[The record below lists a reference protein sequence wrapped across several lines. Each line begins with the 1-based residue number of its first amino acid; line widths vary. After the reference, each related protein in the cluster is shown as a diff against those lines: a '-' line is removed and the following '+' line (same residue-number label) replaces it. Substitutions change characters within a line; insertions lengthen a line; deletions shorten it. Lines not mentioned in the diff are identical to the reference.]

1 MENLFHIKD
10 IVPIMSG
17 KQYAPVE
24 VLPGIPSI
32 VMKQL
37 KKVETLMLYQKHP
50 SVIKET
56 IWTILFI

>member
-1 MENLFHIKD
+1 MKD

-32 VMKQL
+32 VMKQ
-37 KKVETLMLYQKHP
+37 
-50 SVIKET
+50 
-56 IWTILFI
+56 